1 VVSIFIVIFVLRNNF
16 KTEIDMAK
24 RKIKDIVFGSTYG
37 DIAVQYALGK
47 TLDDLVRPLCPDN
60 IQTEEVD
67 IELKVNGVEVDH
79 EEFFKMLS
87 EVYFKKVKSCA
98 TKMFMD
104 NMEDFQQTLMNHATE
119 CVNDLKYKVDSAYN
133 EYKRGIEKEWD
144 SIHKEN

>member
-1 VVSIFIVIFVLRNNF
+1 
-16 KTEIDMAK
+16 M
-24 RKIKDIVFGSTYG
+24 
-37 DIAVQYALGK
+37 
-47 TLDDLVRPLCPDN
+47 CPDN
-60 IQTEEVD
+60 IHTEEVD

-144 SIHKEN
+144 DIK

>member
-1 VVSIFIVIFVLRNNF
+1 
-16 KTEIDMAK
+16 MAK

-37 DIAVQYALGK
+37 DIAVQYALGR

-67 IELKVNGVEVDH
+67 IELKVNGVVVDH

-133 EYKRGIEKEWD
+133 EYKRGIEKEWN
-144 SIHKEN
+144 SIKEN

>member
-1 VVSIFIVIFVLRNNF
+1 
-16 KTEIDMAK
+16 MAK

-37 DIAVQYALGK
+37 DIAVQYALGR

-119 CVNDLKYKVDSAYN
+119 CVNDLKYKVDSAYE
-133 EYKRGIEKEWD
+133 EYKRGIEKEWND
-144 SIHKEN
+144 IK

>member
-1 VVSIFIVIFVLRNNF
+1 
-16 KTEIDMAK
+16 MAK

-37 DIAVQYALGK
+37 DIAVQYALGS

-67 IELKVNGVEVDH
+67 IELKVNGVVVDH

-133 EYKRGIEKEWD
+133 EYKRGIEKEWND
-144 SIHKEN
+144 IK

>member
-1 VVSIFIVIFVLRNNF
+1 
-16 KTEIDMAK
+16 MAK

-37 DIAVQYALGK
+37 DIAVQHALGS
-47 TLDDLVRPLCPDN
+47 TLDELVRPLCPDN
-60 IQTEEVD
+60 IQTAEVD

-104 NMEDFQQTLMNHATE
+104 NMEDFQQTLMNYATE
-119 CVNDLKYKVDSAYN
+119 CVNDLKYKVDSAYE
-133 EYKRGIEKEWD
+133 EYERGIEKEWN
-144 SIHKEN
+144 SIKEN

>member
-1 VVSIFIVIFVLRNNF
+1 
-16 KTEIDMAK
+16 MAK

-37 DIAVQYALGK
+37 DIAVQYALGS

-104 NMEDFQQTLMNHATE
+104 NMEDFQQTLMNYATE
-119 CVNDLKYKVDSAYN
+119 CVNDLKYKVDSAYE
-133 EYKRGIEKEWD
+133 EYERGIEKEWN
-144 SIHKEN
+144 SIKEN

>member
-1 VVSIFIVIFVLRNNF
+1 
-16 KTEIDMAK
+16 MAK

-37 DIAVQYALGK
+37 DIAVQYALGS

-67 IELKVNGVEVDH
+67 IELKVNGVVVDH

-119 CVNDLKYKVDSAYN
+119 CVNDLKDKVDSAYN
-133 EYKRGIEKEWD
+133 EYKRGIEKEWN
-144 SIHKEN
+144 IKI